1 MAPPQNSRQA
11 KISAAAPAQGRN
23 VKGLLAVIIA
33 VVVVA
38 AAFFMLFF
46 RPGSNEPSALPSGG
60 SSAPNGEVKLP
71 KGVSGKDAPVV
82 ATNGGVLKEGIPTLQ
97 IFEDFQCPWCQ
108 KFDQMFGP
116 KIGELGAAGK
126 INVVYYQKTF
136 LDDSLRNNSSTKAA
150 NAALCASDA
159 GKFFQVHE
167 KIFAKQPKDEGKGY
181 SDEDIQKSAV
191 EGGLSGEQLETW
203 KTCVAQETY
212 KPYLKNL
219 EEYTSKTM
227 GIRSTPSYYVNS
239 KKIDTNGISNADEF
253 EKKMFETAK

>member
-11 KISAAAPAQGRN
+11 KISAAAPAQGKN
-23 VKGLLAVIIA
+23 IKGLLAVIIS

-38 AAFFMLFF
+38 AALFVLFF
-46 RPGSNEPSALPSGG
+46 NGKDEPSTLPDG
-60 SSAPNGEVKLP
+60 SSASSGGDIKLP
-71 KGVSGKDAPVV
+71 KGVSGKDEPVV
-82 ATNGGVLKEGIPTLQ
+82 ATNGGVLKEGVPTLQ

-136 LDDSLRNNSSTKAA
+136 LDDSLQNKSSSKAA

-167 KIFAKQPKDEGKGY
+167 KIFAKQPKEEGKGY

-191 EGGLSGEQLETW
+191 EAGLSGEQLETW
-203 KTCVAQETY
+203 KSCVAKETY

-219 EEYTSKTM
+219 ETYTSKTLKVS
-227 GIRSTPSYYVNS
+227 STPSYYVDR
-239 KKIDTNGISNADEF
+239 KKIDTSGISNAEEF
-253 EKKMFETAK
+253 EKKLFETAK